1 MSTLSMRYSPPIS
14 PLRRAPPPVF
24 GAATLRAYARY
35 LAARE
40 GIDHHEFTTPDK
52 LPDVVAARHFA
63 EELRRQ
69 LGPFLTDVITVEQR
83 NSKVLVV
90 LRDDFIPGK

>member
-1 MSTLSMRYSPPIS
+1 MSTVSMRNSPTIR
-14 PLRRAPPPVF
+14 PLRRAPPPVL

-40 GIDHHEFTTPDK
+40 AINHHEFTTPDK
-52 LPDVVAARHFA
+52 LPDVVTARHFA

-83 NSKVLVV
+83 NNKVIVV
-90 LRDDFIPGK
+90 LRDGFLPGK